1 MGRALNSQTAPNV
14 AVALAHGRKLLARQP
29 RLAAEQAREILASV
43 PGNADGYR
51 LLGEALRRTG
61 EGEAANEAELAA
73 ISASVRDPELMRAG
87 AALVENDL
95 PTAEAILRP
104 LLKHRPTDVA
114 AIRMMA
120 ELAARVGR
128 RVDAENLLRRAL
140 ELAPGWAAARANLA
154 TLLHRMHR
162 PAEALA
168 ELDRI
173 ETLEGVDDAQ
183 RSLRAA
189 ALGRLGGYDEAI
201 ALYREVLDRH
211 PHQPKVWMSL
221 GHMLK
226 TVGEQADAIA
236 AYRRALSIAPTLG
249 EAWWSLANL
258 KTIRFTDEDVGAMRT
273 ALEAPALGDD
283 DRLHLQFAL
292 GKALEDRGDD
302 AEAFAHYAEGNR
314 IRANQQQ
321 FDPSLMTRHVKSCT
335 EIFTRDF
342 LDTRRGAG
350 CDAPDPIFIVGLPR
364 AGSTLLEQIL
374 SSHPAIE
381 GTMELHDILALTQR
395 FGRGEP
401 RYPRNLPLLSDDELQ
416 ALGREYLERTRVVR
430 QTDRPLFIDKLPNNW
445 AHVGFIRLILPHAR
459 IVDARRHP
467 LACGFSNFKQ
477 HYARGQDFSYSLES
491 IGLYYRDYIRLMAHF
506 DAVMPG
512 AIHRVIHEQLVAD
525 PETEVRR
532 LLDFLALPFDEACLR
547 FHETKRAVATAS
559 SEQVRRPISSEGLEH
574 WRRFEPWLAP
584 LKEALGPVLHTWID
598 VSAT

>member
-1 MGRALNSQTAPNV
+1 MDRVPNPRTAPNV
-14 AVALAHGRKLLARQP
+14 AAALAHGRRLLAIQP

-43 PGNADGYR
+43 PHNADAYR

-61 EGEAANEAELAA
+61 EDEAANEAELAA
-73 ISASVRDPELMRAG
+73 ISASVRDPELIRAG
-87 AALVENDL
+87 AALVDNDL
-95 PTAEAILRP
+95 PAAEAILRP
-104 LLKHRPTDVA
+104 LLKRRPTDVA

-162 PAEALA
+162 SAEALA

-173 ETLEGVDDAQ
+173 ETLEGVDDVQ

-201 ALYREVLDRH
+201 ALYRDVLDRH
-211 PHQPKVWMSL
+211 PDQPKVWMSL
-221 GHMLK
+221 GHLLK
-226 TVGEQADAIA
+226 PVGEQADAIA
-236 AYRRALSIAPTLG
+236 AYRRALSIAPSLG
-249 EAWWSLANL
+249 EVWWSLANL
-258 KTIRFTDEDVGAMRT
+258 KTVRFTDEDVAAMRT
-273 ALEAPALGDD
+273 ALNTPALGDD

-292 GKALEDRGDD
+292 GKALEDRGDY
-302 AEAFAHYAEGNR
+302 AEAFAHYADGNR
-314 IRANQQQ
+314 IRADQQRY
-321 FDPSLMTRHVKSCT
+321 DASLITRHVKAC
-335 EIFTRDF
+335 EEVFTRDL
-342 LDTRRGAG
+342 LDSRRDAG

-364 AGSTLLEQIL
+364 AGSTLVEQIL

-381 GTMELHDILALTQR
+381 GTMELHDVIALTQR
-395 FGRGEP
+395 FGRDEP
-401 RYPRNLPLLSDDELQ
+401 RYPRNLPLLTDDELR

-430 QTDRPLFIDKLPNNW
+430 QTDRPFFIDKLPNNW
-445 AHVGFIRLILPHAR
+445 AHVGFIRLILPNAR
-459 IVDARRHP
+459 IIDARRHP

-477 HYARGQDFSYSLES
+477 HYARGQSFSYDLRH
-491 IGLYYRDYIRLMAHF
+491 IGRYYRDYVRLMAHF
-506 DAVMPG
+506 DTVMPG
-512 AIHRVIHEQLVAD
+512 AVHRIIHEQLVAD

-532 LLDFLALPFDEACLR
+532 LLDFLGLPFDEACLR

-559 SEQVRRPISSEGLEH
+559 SEQVRQPISSEGLEH
-574 WRRFEPWLAP
+574 WRRFERWLDP
-584 LKEALGPVLHTWID
+584 LKEALGPVLHTWAD